1 MVVFAAWAPHS
12 CVASAQILQTRLE
25 VTVASASLPKD
36 KRSARIAIVEQH
48 IRLENEHD
56 LEGVLNTFGN
66 STMTSRGPNTILAA
80 TESACSTSS

>member
-1 MVVFAAWAPHS
+1 MVVFAAWASFRRCKRPDF
-12 CVASAQILQTRLE
+12 ANATG
-25 VTVASASLPKD
+25 VTVASASFPKD

-66 STMTSRGPNTILAA
+66 SARYDDQPWA
-80 TESACSTSS
+80 EH